1 TVGPCEIHGL
11 VGENGAGN
19 STLMKIL
26 SGLYSH
32 DEGTVEFC
40 GKKYKKI
47 TTKLIEE
54 IGISII
60 HQERQV
66 VSFLTVAESLFL
78 GIEPT
83 KSFLKLMSRK
93 EIEKKASDIIEEK
106 VGVQINGG
114 KLMSD
119 LTVGE
124 QQLVQICRALM
135 NNPKLVIFDE
145 PTAVLAQKE
154 ANKLF
159 EIIRELKKTVS
170 VIYISHYFGEIL
182 DLCDKVTVLKNGKKV
197 STVSTQ
203 GMTIEDL
210 VVIMV
215 GKDVKK
221 QYPNKNR
228 KLGDTVLEVKNISDD
243 GNFKNIN
250 FDIKAGEIV
259 GLTGLMGSGHSDIG
273 EVLFGNKSLVDGEI
287 VWKGESIK
295 KMIPE
300 KAVKKRIAY
309 VPEDRRRRGVIPTLS
324 VMENIT
330 LPSLE
335 KVSIKG
341 FIKHAQEKA
350 ETTELSEKLSIKTP
364 NVEELCGLLSGG
376 NQQKVV
382 IAKWLQADSQLYIL
396 NQPTSGVDIGARAE
410 IYSLIDMMAKQG
422 SAVLLISQDI
432 QEIVGLSNRIITIFR
447 GEIRHEFTNVTE
459 EITDKVI
466 VSTMGGS
473 I

>member
-1 TVGPCEIHGL
+1 
-11 VGENGAGN
+11 
-19 STLMKIL
+19 
-26 SGLYSH
+26 
-32 DEGTVEFC
+32 
-40 GKKYKKI
+40 
-47 TTKLIEE
+47 
-54 IGISII
+54 
-60 HQERQV
+60 
-66 VSFLTVAESLFL
+66 
-78 GIEPT
+78 
-83 KSFLKLMSRK
+83 
-93 EIEKKASDIIEEK
+93 
-106 VGVQINGG
+106 
-114 KLMSD
+114 
-119 LTVGE
+119 
-124 QQLVQICRALM
+124 
-135 NNPKLVIFDE
+135 
-145 PTAVLAQKE
+145 
-154 ANKLF
+154 
-159 EIIRELKKTVS
+159 ELKKTVS